1 MNLCTER
8 GVLEFE
14 AEIGER
20 RSVSEA
26 LKNAVEVA
34 RIAEV
39 FEP

>member
-1 MNLCTER
+1 ML
-8 GVLEFE
+8 GIE

-39 FEP
+39 SEP